1 MPRRSK
7 FFAVMNVHVPSV
19 REQYIKIQ
27 KNFEGS
33 CEEHGPFIFRNSLE
47 ISE

>member
-7 FFAVMNVHVPSV
+7 FFAVMNVHVLPV

-27 KNFEGS
+27 KNFGGS
-33 CEEHGPFIFRNSLE
+33 CEEHDSFISQDFLE

>member
-1 MPRRSK
+1 
-7 FFAVMNVHVPSV
+7 MNVHVLPV

-27 KNFEGS
+27 KNFGGS
-33 CEEHGPFIFRNSLE
+33 CEEHDPFISQDFLE